1 MLDAYVA
8 KRMAESDA
16 NDFLYAWDASRAYDP
31 GPGLERIRAH
41 VFAINFGDDEIN
53 PPELGIMEREIKRVK
68 HGRFVLIPITDQ
80 TRGHQTHS
88 LATAW
93 KNHLAELL
101 AATGPK

>member
-1 MLDAYVA
+1 
-8 KRMAESDA
+8 
-16 NDFLYAWDASRAYDP
+16 
-31 GPGLERIRAH
+31 
-41 VFAINFGDDEIN
+41 
-53 PPELGIMEREIKRVK
+53 MEREIKRVK